1 MVLFHL
7 LTQMDRYLIEWW
19 DAQVLAIVVVV
30 VAFVVVFIVVVL
42 VVVVAAALT
51 EQYSNSICSSN
62 QLFCCPLNHND

>member
-42 VVVVAAALT
+42 VVVVAAALP
-51 EQYSNSICSSN
+51 EQ
-62 QLFCCPLNHND
+62 